1 MLFEDGQK
9 FILNQEDIDE
19 LTSVFPEYM
28 TKKKAVRIIYN
39 ANVVQK
45 IETNN
50 PAAPFVFSK
59 PTFSINL
66 SNTWVDYN
74 TGEQREIRFSYLPAR
89 HRSDGSSYFEDNHII
104 VDHSFVFKPG
114 EDMELLW
121 FCYNFSKLFKNSKVG
136 QTSSPFQFIIQ
147 HKIVEQK
154 TSTTMSEAKT
164 KVALGEL
171 PIDKLFAF
179 AKTFMVVEEDDT
191 QDVILA
197 KIFSTMDTNAE
208 FKKFLISK
216 FDKDAVDE
224 DVTSLIEKAIST
236 GLLKSNEDGDQVLMV
251 INGKETIV
259 ADIPFDAKGLLI
271 AYVSK
276 EKKLYNQLKKALS

>member
-224 DVTSLIEKAIST
+224 DVVSLVEKAIST

-251 INGKETIV
+251 ISGKETIV

>member
-1 MLFEDGQK
+1 MLFQDGQK
-9 FILNQEDIDE
+9 FILDQEDIDE

-28 TKKKAVRIIYN
+28 TKKKAVRIVYN

-50 PAAPFVFSK
+50 PSAPFVFSK

-66 SNTWVDYN
+66 SNTWIDYN

-121 FCYNFSKLFKNSKVG
+121 FCYNFSKLFANSKIG

-147 HKIVEQK
+147 HKLVEQK

-171 PIDKLFAF
+171 PSEKLFAF
-179 AKTFMVVEEDDT
+179 AKTFMVVDEDDT

-224 DVTSLIEKAIST
+224 DVVSLVEKAIST

>member
-1 MLFEDGQK
+1 MLFQDGQK
-9 FILNQEDIDE
+9 FVLDQEDIDE

-28 TKKKAVRIIYN
+28 NKKKAVRITYN

-50 PAAPFVFSK
+50 PASPFVFSK
-59 PTFSINL
+59 PTFSVNL
-66 SNTWVDYN
+66 SNTWIDYDS
-74 TGEQREIRFSYLPAR
+74 GEQREIRFSYLPAR
-89 HRSDGSSYFEDNHII
+89 YRGDGSSYFEDNHVV

-121 FCYNFSKLFKNSKVG
+121 FCYNFSKLFKNGKVG
-136 QTSSPFQFIIQ
+136 QNTSPFQFIIQ

-171 PIDKLFAF
+171 PSDKLFAF
-179 AKTFMVVEEDDT
+179 AKTFMVVDEDDT

-197 KIFSTMDTNAE
+197 KIFSTMDSNPE

-224 DVTSLIEKAIST
+224 DVVSLVEKAIST
-236 GLLKSNEDGDQVLMV
+236 GLLKSNEDGDQVVMV
-251 INGKETIV
+251 LNGKETIV
-259 ADIPFDAKGLLI
+259 ADIPFDAKGLLV

-276 EKKLYNQLKKALS
+276 EKKLYAQLKKALS

>member
-1 MLFEDGQK
+1 MLFQDGQK
-9 FILNQEDIDE
+9 FILDQEDIDE

-28 TKKKAVRIIYN
+28 TKKKAVRITYN
-39 ANVVQK
+39 AGVVQK

-89 HRSDGSSYFEDNHII
+89 YRSDGSSYFEDNHVI

-136 QTSSPFQFIIQ
+136 QNTSPFQFIIQ

-171 PIDKLFAF
+171 SSEKLFAF
-179 AKTFMVVEEDDT
+179 ANTFMVVDQDDT

-197 KIFSTMDTNAE
+197 KIFSTMDSNPE

-224 DVTSLIEKAIST
+224 DVISLVEKAIST

-276 EKKLYNQLKKALS
+276 EKKLHAQLKKALS

>member
-1 MLFEDGQK
+1 MLFQDGQK
-9 FILNQEDIDE
+9 FVLDQEDIDE
-19 LTSVFPEYM
+19 LIEVFPDYM
-28 TKKKAVRIIYN
+28 NKKKAVRITYN
-39 ANVVQK
+39 PGVVQK

-50 PAAPFVFSK
+50 PNSPYVFST

-66 SNTWVDYN
+66 SNTWIDYN

-89 HRSDGSSYFEDNHII
+89 YRGDGSSFFEDNHI
-104 VDHSFVFKPG
+104 VLDQSFVFKPG

-121 FCYNFSKLFKNSKVG
+121 FCYNFSKLFKNGKVG
-136 QTSSPFQFIIQ
+136 QSTSPFQFIIQ

-154 TSTTMSEAKT
+154 TNTTMSDART
-164 KVALGEL
+164 KIALGEM
-171 PIDKLFAF
+171 PKDKLLDF

-191 QDVILA
+191 QDIILS
-197 KIFSTMDTNAE
+197 KIFSAMDSNIE

-216 FDKDAVDE
+216 FDKDAVDDE
-224 DVTSLIEKAIST
+224 VTYLVEKAIST

-251 INGKETIV
+251 LNGKETIV

-276 EKKLYNQLKKALS
+276 EKKLYAQLKKALS

>member
-1 MLFEDGQK
+1 MLFQDGQK
-9 FILNQEDIDE
+9 FILDQEDIDE

-28 TKKKAVRIIYN
+28 TKKKAVRITYN

-89 HRSDGSSYFEDNHII
+89 YRSDGSSYFEDNHII

-121 FCYNFSKLFKNSKVG
+121 FCYNFSKLFTNSKIG

-147 HKIVEQK
+147 HKLVEQK

-171 PIDKLFAF
+171 PSDKLIAF
-179 AKTFMVVEEDDT
+179 AKTFMVVDEEDT
-191 QDVILA
+191 QDIILA

-224 DVTSLIEKAIST
+224 DVISLVEKAIST

-276 EKKLYNQLKKALS
+276 EKKLYSQLKKALS

>member
-1 MLFEDGQK
+1 MLFQDGQK
-9 FILNQEDIDE
+9 FVLDQEDIDE
-19 LTSVFPEYM
+19 LTSVFPDYM
-28 TKKKAVRIIYN
+28 IKKKTVRINYN
-39 ANVVQK
+39 PGVVQK

-50 PAAPFVFSK
+50 PSAPYVFST

-66 SNTWVDYN
+66 SNTWVDYE
-74 TGEQREIRFSYLPAR
+74 TGEQREIRFSSQPAR
-89 HRSDGSSYFEDNHII
+89 YRGDGSSYFEDNHI
-104 VDHSFVFKPG
+104 VLDHSFVFKPG

-121 FCYNFSKLFKNSKVG
+121 FCYNFSKLFKNGKLG
-136 QTSSPFQFIIQ
+136 QNSSPFQFIIQ

-164 KVALGEL
+164 KVALGEM
-171 PIDKLFAF
+171 PKDKLFAF
-179 AKTFMVVEEDDT
+179 AKTFMVVDEDDT
-191 QDVILA
+191 QDVVLA
-197 KIFSTMDTNAE
+197 KIFSTMDSNIE
-208 FKKFLISK
+208 FKKFLIK
-216 FDKDAVDE
+216 QFDKDAVDE
-224 DVTSLIEKAIST
+224 DATNLVEKAIST

>member
-28 TKKKAVRIIYN
+28 TKKKAVRVTYN

-50 PAAPFVFSK
+50 PTAPFVFSK

-121 FCYNFSKLFKNSKVG
+121 FCYNFSKLFKNGKAG
-136 QTSSPFQFIIQ
+136 QNTSPFQFIIQ
-147 HKIVEQK
+147 HKLVEQK

-171 PIDKLFAF
+171 PSEKLIAF
-179 AKTFMVVEEDDT
+179 AKTFMVVDEEDT

-224 DVTSLIEKAIST
+224 DVVSLVEKAIST

>member
-1 MLFEDGQK
+1 MLFQDGQK
-9 FILNQEDIDE
+9 FILDQEDIDE

-28 TKKKAVRIIYN
+28 TKKKAVRITYN

-89 HRSDGSSYFEDNHII
+89 YRSDGSSYFEDNHII

-121 FCYNFSKLFKNSKVG
+121 FCYNFSKLFTNSKIG

-147 HKIVEQK
+147 HKLVEQK

-171 PIDKLFAF
+171 PSDKLIAF
-179 AKTFMVVEEDDT
+179 AKTFMVVDEEDT

-197 KIFSTMDTNAE
+197 KIFSTMDSNLE

-224 DVTSLIEKAIST
+224 DIVSLVEKAIST

-276 EKKLYNQLKKALS
+276 EKKLYAQLKKALS

>member
-1 MLFEDGQK
+1 MLFQDGQK
-9 FILNQEDIDE
+9 FVLDQEDIDE
-19 LTSVFPEYM
+19 LIEVFPDYM
-28 TKKKAVRIIYN
+28 NKKKAVRITYN
-39 ANVVQK
+39 TGVVQK

-50 PAAPFVFSK
+50 PNSPYVFST

-66 SNTWVDYN
+66 SNTWIDYN
-74 TGEQREIRFSYLPAR
+74 TGEQREIRFSYLPAKYR
-89 HRSDGSSYFEDNHII
+89 GDGSSYFEDSHI
-104 VDHSFVFKPG
+104 VLDQSFVFKPG

-121 FCYNFSKLFKNSKVG
+121 FCYNFSKLFKNGKVG
-136 QTSSPFQFIIQ
+136 QSSSPFQFIIQ

-154 TSTTMSEAKT
+154 TSSTMSEART
-164 KVALGEL
+164 KVALGEM
-171 PIDKLFAF
+171 PKDKLFAF
-179 AKTFMVVEEDDT
+179 AKTFMVIDEDDT

-197 KIFSTMDTNAE
+197 KIFSTMDSNIE
-208 FKKFLISK
+208 FKKFLIK
-216 FDKDAVDE
+216 QIDKDAVDDE
-224 DVTSLIEKAIST
+224 VTSLVEKAIST

>member
-1 MLFEDGQK
+1 MLFQDGQK
-9 FILNQEDIDE
+9 FILDQEDIDE
-19 LTSVFPEYM
+19 LTLVFPEYM
-28 TKKKAVRIIYN
+28 TKKKAVRLTYN

-50 PAAPFVFSK
+50 PSAPFVFSK

-74 TGEQREIRFSYLPAR
+74 TGEQREIRFSYLPAKY
-89 HRSDGSSYFEDNHII
+89 RSDGSSYFEDKHII

-121 FCYNFSKLFKNSKVG
+121 FCYNFSKLFANSKIG
-136 QTSSPFQFIIQ
+136 LASSPFQFIIQ
-147 HKIVEQK
+147 HKLIEQK

-171 PIDKLFAF
+171 SSEKLIAF
-179 AKTFMVVEEDDT
+179 AKTFMVVAEDDT

-224 DVTSLIEKAIST
+224 DVVSLVEKAIST
-236 GLLKSNEDGDQVLMV
+236 GLLKSNEDGDQVVMV
-251 INGKETIV
+251 LNGKETMV

-276 EKKLYNQLKKALS
+276 EKKLYAQLKKALS

>member
-1 MLFEDGQK
+1 MLFQDGQK
-9 FILNQEDIDE
+9 FILDQEDIDE

-28 TKKKAVRIIYN
+28 TKKKAVRLTYN

-50 PAAPFVFSK
+50 PSAPFVFSK

-74 TGEQREIRFSYLPAR
+74 TGEQREIRFSYLPAKY
-89 HRSDGSSYFEDNHII
+89 RSDGSSYFEDKHII

-121 FCYNFSKLFKNSKVG
+121 FCYNFSKLFANSKIG
-136 QTSSPFQFIIQ
+136 QASSPFQFIIQ
-147 HKIVEQK
+147 HKLIEHK

-171 PIDKLFAF
+171 SSEKLIAF
-179 AKTFMVVEEDDT
+179 AKTFMVVAEDDT

-224 DVTSLIEKAIST
+224 DVVSLVEKAIST

-251 INGKETIV
+251 LNGKETIV

-271 AYVSK
+271 TYVSK
-276 EKKLYNQLKKALS
+276 EKKLYAQLKKALS

>member
-224 DVTSLIEKAIST
+224 DVISLVEKAIST

>member
-1 MLFEDGQK
+1 MLFQDGQK
-9 FILNQEDIDE
+9 FILDQEDIDE

-28 TKKKAVRIIYN
+28 TKKKAVRITYN

-89 HRSDGSSYFEDNHII
+89 YRSDGSSYFEDNHII

-121 FCYNFSKLFKNSKVG
+121 FCYNFSKLFTNSKIG

-147 HKIVEQK
+147 HKLVEQK

-171 PIDKLFAF
+171 PSDKLIAF
-179 AKTFMVVEEDDT
+179 AKTFMVVDEEDT
-191 QDVILA
+191 QDIILA

-216 FDKDAVDE
+216 FDKDAVDD
-224 DVTSLIEKAIST
+224 DVISLVEKAIST
-236 GLLKSNEDGDQVLMV
+236 GLLKSNEDGDQVVMV
-251 INGKETIV
+251 LNGKETMV

-276 EKKLYNQLKKALS
+276 EKKLYAQLKKALS

>member
-28 TKKKAVRIIYN
+28 TKKKAVRVTYN

-50 PAAPFVFSK
+50 PTAPFVFSK

-121 FCYNFSKLFKNSKVG
+121 FCYNFSKLFKNGKAG
-136 QTSSPFQFIIQ
+136 QNTSPFQFIIQ
-147 HKIVEQK
+147 HKLVEQK

-171 PIDKLFAF
+171 PSEKLIAF
-179 AKTFMVVEEDDT
+179 AKTFMVVDEEDT

-224 DVTSLIEKAIST
+224 DVISLVEKAIST

>member
-1 MLFEDGQK
+1 MLFQDGQK
-9 FILNQEDIDE
+9 FILDQEDIDE

-28 TKKKAVRIIYN
+28 TKKKAVRLTYN

-50 PAAPFVFSK
+50 PSAPFVFSK

-74 TGEQREIRFSYLPAR
+74 TGEQREIRFSYLPAKY
-89 HRSDGSSYFEDNHII
+89 RSDGSSYFEDKHII

-121 FCYNFSKLFKNSKVG
+121 FCYNFSKLFANSKIG
-136 QTSSPFQFIIQ
+136 QASSPFQFIIQ
-147 HKIVEQK
+147 HKLIEQK

-171 PIDKLFAF
+171 SSEKLIAF
-179 AKTFMVVEEDDT
+179 AKTFMVVAEDDT

-224 DVTSLIEKAIST
+224 DVVSLVEKAIST
-236 GLLKSNEDGDQVLMV
+236 GLLKSNEDGDQVVMV
-251 INGKETIV
+251 LNGKETMV

-276 EKKLYNQLKKALS
+276 EKKLYAQLKKALS

>member
-1 MLFEDGQK
+1 MLFQDGQK
-9 FILNQEDIDE
+9 FILDQEDIDE

-28 TKKKAVRIIYN
+28 TKKKAVRITYN

-89 HRSDGSSYFEDNHII
+89 YRSDGSSYFEDNHII

-121 FCYNFSKLFKNSKVG
+121 FCYNFSKLFTNSKIG

-171 PIDKLFAF
+171 PSDKLFAF
-179 AKTFMVVEEDDT
+179 AKTFMVVDQDDT

-197 KIFSTMDTNAE
+197 KIFSTMDSNPE

-224 DVTSLIEKAIST
+224 DVVSLVEKAIST
-236 GLLKSNEDGDQVLMV
+236 GLLKSNEDGDQVVMV

-259 ADIPFDAKGLLI
+259 ADIPFDAKGLLV

-276 EKKLYNQLKKALS
+276 EKKLYAQLKKALS

>member
-1 MLFEDGQK
+1 MLFQDGQK
-9 FILNQEDIDE
+9 FILDQEDIDE

-28 TKKKAVRIIYN
+28 NKKKAVRITYN

-89 HRSDGSSYFEDNHII
+89 YRSDGSSYFEDNHII

-121 FCYNFSKLFKNSKVG
+121 FCYNFSKLFANSKIG

-147 HKIVEQK
+147 HKLVEQK

-171 PIDKLFAF
+171 SSEKLFAF
-179 AKTFMVVEEDDT
+179 AKTFMVVDQDDT
-191 QDVILA
+191 QDIILA
-197 KIFSTMDTNAE
+197 KIFSTMDSNAE
-208 FKKFLISK
+208 FKKFLISQ

-224 DVTSLIEKAIST
+224 DVTSLVEKAIST
-236 GLLKSNEDGDQVLMV
+236 GLLKSNEDGDQVVMV
-251 INGKETIV
+251 LNGKETMV

-276 EKKLYNQLKKALS
+276 EKKLYAQLKKALS

>member
-1 MLFEDGQK
+1 MLFQDGQK
-9 FILNQEDIDE
+9 FVLDQEDIDE

-28 TKKKAVRIIYN
+28 NKKKAVRITYN

-66 SNTWVDYN
+66 SNTWVDYS

-89 HRSDGSSYFEDNHII
+89 YRADGSSYFEDNHVI

-121 FCYNFSKLFKNSKVG
+121 FCYNFSKLFKNGKVG
-136 QTSSPFQFIIQ
+136 QNTSPFQFIIQ

-171 PIDKLFAF
+171 PSDKLFAF

-197 KIFSTMDTNAE
+197 KIFSTMDSNPE

-224 DVTSLIEKAIST
+224 DVVSLVEKAIST
-236 GLLKSNEDGDQVLMV
+236 GLLKSNEDGDQVVMV
-251 INGKETIV
+251 LNGKETIV
-259 ADIPFDAKGLLI
+259 ADIPFDAKGLLV

-276 EKKLYNQLKKALS
+276 EKKLYAQLKKALS